1 MSRTVREGQAIC
13 AWCGRKITLGLS
25 KRRNGQVWCNE
36 YCGWRQAARGRLRG
50 GGKRRLSKHEK

>member
-1 MSRTVREGQAIC
+1 MSRTVRDGQAIC

-36 YCGWRQAARGRLRG
+36 YCGWRQSVRGRLRVV
-50 GGKRRLSKHEK
+50 GKRPISKKDA